1 MSGLLQIRL
10 CFSVLE
16 SQRAN
21 KEKSV
26 ILCIF
31 QQQRHGE
38 VVESREGRGL
48 INSMG
53 GQDGNPAIAPHCSS

>member
-21 KEKSV
+21 KGNLSSSASFSSRDMV
-26 ILCIF
+26 GLWRA
-31 QQQRHGE
+31 Q
-38 VVESREGRGL
+38 REG
-48 INSMG
+48 
-53 GQDGNPAIAPHCSS
+53 A

>member
-21 KEKSV
+21 KENLSSSAFFSSRDTV
-26 ILCIF
+26 RLWRA
-31 QQQRHGE
+31 QRE
-38 VVESREGRGL
+38 
-48 INSMG
+48 
-53 GQDGNPAIAPHCSS
+53 AA